1 MSNEWSQI
9 NLLDSRM
16 VADVRRD
23 WIVERNRAYATA
35 AFRVPSLSG
44 SAAIVWALAGRVTP
58 EEVAQQ
64 LTDSI
69 PNEVDVID
77 LVTDSG
83 LWGWVLTVHLG
94 GERPETIDY
103 RHLPLRDAEF
113 LVSASAP
120 DSDWARFTPVIDRH
134 FASVAVHE

>member
-1 MSNEWSQI
+1 MMPMPDEPAQ
-9 NLLDSRM
+9 
-16 VADVRRD
+16 
-23 WIVERNRAYATA
+23 E
-35 AFRVPSLSG
+35 
-44 SAAIVWALAGRVTP
+44 P
-58 EEVAQQ
+58 EELDV
-64 LTDSI
+64 SI
-69 PNEVDVID
+69 SNEVDVID